1 MGCGSR
7 LSYPAASGARSR
19 ALTPAAMRTDSHK
32 LASHSQRTHSQLH
45 AGPRLHRHRHQAA
58 THRCRAESDEA
69 ERTQLQPVDK
79 IVSVKLFFDDDGKPS
94 AHYLARWKVWPVW
107 HCLQLLSV
115 PLWLRCAVST
125 RCTACM
131 AFICV
136 MFCSQGPWTGC
147 SGCLTGAAAH
157 CIDAHDG
164 GLCQFASANARL
176 RLQR

>member
-1 MGCGSR
+1 MWVVGVGYR
-7 LSYPAASGARSR
+7 ILPLQGRAVERSR

-58 THRCRAESDEA
+58 THRCRAESDAA

-115 PLWLRCAVST
+115 PLWLRSCCIHTLHGVHSLHMCDGLLA
-125 RCTACM
+125 
-131 AFICV
+131 
-136 MFCSQGPWTGC
+136 GP
-147 SGCLTGAAAH
+147 L
-157 CIDAHDG
+157 D
-164 GLCQFASANARL
+164 RL
-176 RLQR
+176 